1 MLRKEEDFILHK
13 KLRKTGDGE
22 SKEDFPHKTL
32 HWHST
37 AVVSMKFTLDG
48 VSLLSC
54 ASEEVFV
61 IWSISEGRKAFY
73 LE

>member
-1 MLRKEEDFILHK
+1 MEKVK
-13 KLRKTGDGE
+13 KL
-22 SKEDFPHKTL
+22 SHKTL

-48 VSLLSC
+48 ASLLSC

-61 IWSISEGRKAFY
+61 IWSISQR
-73 LE
+73 